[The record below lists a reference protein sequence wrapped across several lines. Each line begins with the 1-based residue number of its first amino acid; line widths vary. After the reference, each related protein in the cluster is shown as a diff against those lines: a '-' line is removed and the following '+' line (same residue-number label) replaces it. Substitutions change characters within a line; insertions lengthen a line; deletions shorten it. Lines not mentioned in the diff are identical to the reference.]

1 MERNQKFY
9 VVCKQCND
17 IKVFN
22 NADEAEKFFIDNHGR
37 SCNKCSQRYIIYGED
52 KQTTYAYRGRVLCDK
67 QPLKEQINVNAVEN
81 FDYNS
86 IEIHIGSCVV
96 LKNMVLGYVEKITDT
111 GEYEIFISE
120 LYTTENITKA
130 DYENHFER
138 FYLID
143 NYVFGNVMNSKEKNK
158 LFGTKLYYENK
169 RTQLMEQLQN
179 DDTLDKNQKL
189 EIKKQIELYGHAI
202 SKIYNAMLRYK
213 TLRDNN
219 KNSN

>member
-9 VVCKQCND
+9 VVCKNCGD
-17 IKVFN
+17 IRVFN
-22 NADEAEKFFIDNHGR
+22 NADEAEKFLKENHGR
-37 SCNKCSQRYIIYGED
+37 TCIKCQKTYAIYGED
-52 KQTTYAYRGRVLCDK
+52 GQTTYEYKGRILCDK
-67 QPLKEQINVNAVEN
+67 QPFKEQINVNTIEN

-86 IEIHIGSCVV
+86 IEIHIGSSVV

-111 GEYEIFISE
+111 GEYEIYISE

-143 NYVFGNVMNSKEKNK
+143 SYIFGNVMNNKER
-158 LFGTKLYYENK
+158 TKLYGTKSHYDKK
-169 RTQLMEQLQN
+169 RFELMEQLQN
-179 DDTLDKNQKL
+179 DITLDKTQKL
-189 EIKKQIELYGHAI
+189 KIKQEISIINQTLTKLL
-202 SKIYNAMLRYK
+202 NAMLRYK

-219 KNSN
+219 RNS